1 MFKSKLSNL
10 IKKIVKDNFGE
21 EIEVLLQKPPKKEFG
36 DFSTNAVMQVA
47 SQFKKE
53 PRKIG
58 EIIIKQLKENL
69 NKDKFL
75 GQRIRALKFVPP
87 GFINFFLKE
96 SSLFEVLAEI
106 DKKGVIYGCS
116 DLGRAEKI
124 NIEFVS
130 ANPTGPLNIAHGRQ
144 AALGDTLANILTDQG
159 YNVRREYYINDE
171 GNQIK
176 LLGESTRARYLE
188 ILPVGLR
195 GEKASIPAEGY
206 QGDYVKEIA
215 RIIFEQY
222 KEEVRQKDVD
232 FFAQFAVRQILE
244 QIKNDLQDFGVK
256 FDTWFSQKT
265 LSTEKIKGAIKE
277 LEKKGYIL
285 KQEGATF
292 FKSSIFGDDKDRVLI
307 KSNGEWTYFAP
318 DIAYHQNKYQRG
330 FTKVINLW
338 GPDHHGY
345 VPRLKA
351 AVQALGHSPESI
363 SILIVQ
369 LVTLYRGK
377 EKMTMSTRAG
387 EFISLRQLIEEIGRD
402 AARFFFV
409 SRRSDSHLD
418 FDLELAKEKNLDNP
432 IYYIQYAHARI
443 CNIIE
448 FAKNSAKN
456 IVQSPPAERA
466 GADRDIANLQSL
478 LNKKEELG
486 LIKKLGEFPD
496 VLKSIAQRLEP
507 HRLTAYLYELASAF
521 HSFYDKY
528 RVVTPASPSGG
539 ENKELSSARLLLVHC
554 TKIVLQK
561 GLNLLGISAP
571 KRM

>member
-1 MFKSKLSNL
+1 MLKNKLSTL
-10 IKKIVKDNFGE
+10 IKKIVKENFGE

-36 DFSTNAVMQVA
+36 DFSTNAAMQVA
-47 SQFKKE
+47 SQLKKE
-53 PRKIG
+53 PQKIG

-69 NKDKFL
+69 DKDKS
-75 GQRIRALKFVPP
+75 IKDIKFVPP

-96 SSLFEVLAEI
+96 GSLFKILEEI
-106 DKKGVIYGCS
+106 DKKGIIYGCS

-124 NIEFVS
+124 NVEFVS

-144 AALGDTLANILTDQG
+144 AALGDTLANILIDQG
-159 YNVRREYYINDE
+159 YKVSREYYINDG

-195 GEKASIPAEGY
+195 GEKVSIPPEGY
-206 QGDYVKEIA
+206 QGDYIKEIA
-215 RIIFEQY
+215 QDIFKQY

-232 FFAQFAVRQILE
+232 FFAQFAVKQILE
-244 QIKNDLQDFGVK
+244 QIKKDLQDFGVE
-256 FDTWFSQKT
+256 FDVWFSQRS
-265 LSTEKIKGAIKE
+265 LSSEKVKGAIKE
-277 LEKKGYIL
+277 LERKGYIL

-307 KSNGEWTYFAP
+307 KSNSEWTYFAP

-330 FTKVINLW
+330 FVKVINLW

-345 VPRLKA
+345 VTRMKA
-351 AVQALGHSPESI
+351 AVQALGYSAESI

-377 EKMTMSTRAG
+377 EKMVMSTRAG
-387 EFISLRQLIEEIGRD
+387 EFISLRSLIDEIGRD

-432 IYYIQYAHARI
+432 VYYIQYAHARI

-448 FAKNSAKN
+448 FAKDSAKN
-456 IVQSPPAERA
+456 IVQFQ
-466 GADRDIANLQSL
+466 DIANLESL

-496 VLKSIAQRLEP
+496 VLKLSAQRLEP
-507 HRLTAYLYELASAF
+507 HRLTTYLHELSSAF
-521 HSFYDKY
+521 HSFYNQY
-528 RVVTPASPSGG
+528 RVVT
-539 ENKELSSARLLLVHC
+539 ENRELSSARLLLVHC
-554 TKIVLQK
+554 TKLVLQK

>member
-1 MFKSKLSNL
+1 MLKSKLSNL
-10 IKKIVKDNFGE
+10 IAKIVKENFGE
-21 EIEVLLQKPPKKEFG
+21 EIEVLLQKPPKKNFG
-36 DFSTNAVMQVA
+36 DFSTNAAMQVA
-47 SQFKKE
+47 SDLN
-53 PRKIG
+53 RKPQEIG
-58 EIIIKQLKENL
+58 KSIIEQLKREL
-69 NKDKFL
+69 NKDEFL
-75 GQRIRALKFVPP
+75 GQRIRDIKFVSP

-96 SSLFEVLAEI
+96 SSLFEVLEEI

-116 DLGRAEKI
+116 DLGEGKKI

-144 AALGDTLANILTDQG
+144 AALGDTLANILNDQG
-159 YNVRREYYINDE
+159 YKVSREYYINDE

-206 QGDYVKEIA
+206 QGDYIKEIA
-215 RIIFEQY
+215 RIIFEQE
-222 KEEVRQKDVD
+222 KEKARQSKID
-232 FFAQFAVRQILE
+232 FFAQFAVKLILK
-244 QIKNDLQDFGVK
+244 QIKKDLQDFGVE
-256 FDTWFSQKT
+256 FDTWFSQRT
-265 LSTEKIKGAIKE
+265 LSTEKIRQAIKE
-277 LEKKGYIL
+277 LEKKRYIL

-307 KSNGEWTYFAP
+307 KSNGEFTYFAP

-330 FTKVINLW
+330 FAKVINLW

-345 VPRLKA
+345 VARLKA
-351 AVQALGHSPESI
+351 AVQALGHSAESI

-377 EKMTMSTRAG
+377 EKVAMSTRAG

-418 FDLELAKEKNLDNP
+418 FDLELAKEKSLENP
-432 IYYIQYAHARI
+432 VYYIQYAHARI

-448 FAKNSAKN
+448 FAKGSAKN
-456 IVQSPPAERA
+456 IVKFQ
-466 GADRDIANLQSL
+466 DIADLESL
-478 LNKKEELG
+478 LNKKKELG

-496 VLKSIAQRLEP
+496 VLSSIAQRLEP
-507 HRLTAYLYELASAF
+507 HRLTTYLYELASAF
-521 HSFYDKY
+521 HSFYDQY
-528 RVVTPASPSGG
+528 RVVT
-539 ENKELSSARLLLVHC
+539 ENKELSSARLLLVNC
-554 TKIVLQK
+554 TKLVLQK

>member
-1 MFKSKLSNL
+1 MLKNKLSTL
-10 IKKIVKDNFGE
+10 IKKIVKENFGE

-36 DFSTNAVMQVA
+36 DFSTNAAMQVA
-47 SQFKKE
+47 SQLKKE
-53 PRKIG
+53 PQKIG

-69 NKDKFL
+69 DKDKS
-75 GQRIRALKFVPP
+75 IKNIKFVPP

-96 SSLFEVLAEI
+96 GSLFKILEEI
-106 DKKGVIYGCS
+106 DKKGIIYGCS

-124 NIEFVS
+124 NVEFVS

-144 AALGDTLANILTDQG
+144 AALGDTLANILIDQG
-159 YNVRREYYINDE
+159 YKVSREYYINDG

-195 GEKASIPAEGY
+195 GEKVSIPPEGY
-206 QGDYVKEIA
+206 QGDYIKEIA
-215 RIIFEQY
+215 QDIFKQY

-232 FFAQFAVRQILE
+232 FFAQFAVKQILE
-244 QIKNDLQDFGVK
+244 QIKKDLQDFGVE
-256 FDTWFSQKT
+256 FDVWFSQRS
-265 LSTEKIKGAIKE
+265 LSSEKVKGAIKE
-277 LEKKGYIL
+277 LERKGYIL

-307 KSNGEWTYFAP
+307 KSNSEWTYFAP

-330 FTKVINLW
+330 FVKVINLW

-345 VPRLKA
+345 VTRMKA
-351 AVQALGHSPESI
+351 AVQALGYSAESI

-377 EKMTMSTRAG
+377 EKMVMSTRAG
-387 EFISLRQLIEEIGRD
+387 EFISLRSLIDEIGRD

-432 IYYIQYAHARI
+432 VYYIQYAHARI

-448 FAKNSAKN
+448 FAKDSAKN
-456 IVQSPPAERA
+456 IVQFQ
-466 GADRDIANLQSL
+466 DIANLESL

-496 VLKSIAQRLEP
+496 VLKLSAQRLEP
-507 HRLTAYLYELASAF
+507 HRLTTYLHELSSAF
-521 HSFYDKY
+521 HSFYNQY
-528 RVVTPASPSGG
+528 RVVT
-539 ENKELSSARLLLVHC
+539 ENRELSSARLLLVHC
-554 TKIVLQK
+554 TKLVLQK